1 MNCLQAFFSHRH
13 IVLPVIHV
21 VNGQQALQNAWV
33 AYETG
38 ADGVFLIN
46 HEVDGKRPLTYN
58 HLLDIHNEV
67 TQALPDWWLGLNCL
81 DLEPHET
88 FQHLP
93 PQVAGLWVDNAM
105 IDERQAAQP
114 EAERI
119 KAGQTESQWSG
130 LYFGGVA
137 FKYQRDVMDVSAA
150 AQTAVAY
157 TDIITTSGFATGQAA
172 ALTKI
177 PTMRAALGDHPLDP
191 TGCGDAFQAAFVVS
205 CWQTGDIEVALQQG
219 AEQAAIIF
227 QYWPKCLAANN
238 FVQRL

>member
-1 MNCLQAFFSHRH
+1 MDCLHAVFTHRH
-13 IVLPVIHV
+13 VVLPVIHV
-21 VNGQQALQNAWV
+21 VNGQQALQNARV
-33 AYETG
+33 AYEAG

-67 TQALPDWWLGLNCL
+67 VQALPDWWLGLNCL

-88 FQHLP
+88 FQHLS
-93 PQVAGLWVDNAM
+93 PQVAGVWVDNAM

-119 KAGQTESQWSG
+119 KAVQTESQWSG
-130 LYFGGVA
+130 FYFGGVA

-157 TDIITTSGFATGQAA
+157 TDIITTSGSATGQAA
-172 ALTKI
+172 PLTKI
-177 PTMRAALGDHPLDP
+177 GQIRAAIGDHPLAIASGLTPENITDYLP
-191 TGCGDAFQAAFVVS
+191 LADCFLVATGISRSFDAFDPIRLKMFVDAVH
-205 CWQTGDIEVALQQG
+205 TYKDH
-219 AEQAAIIF
+219 
-227 QYWPKCLAANN
+227 P
-238 FVQRL
+238 